1 MGKLLHKTKERNTI
15 RAQKLVGLISDNLG
29 NPEGGRTMYEMMVE
43 AGYSEST
50 ARQQTNILAGI
61 RPKLRPLVAQ
71 LESAREAALALL
83 PLKITKASYRDLV
96 TAIDRFNAS
105 IALFDGEPTSRIAAR
120 IEPQTDVDEEQF
132 GRILD
137 LVIKR
142 RDERKTEKGL

>member
-1 MGKLLHKTKERNTI
+1 
-15 RAQKLVGLISDNLG
+15 
-29 NPEGGRTMYEMMVE
+29 MYEMMVE